1 MARQRTRACDAC
13 YAKKSGGYCNACEG
27 KYREANRERYKTRS
41 RKRSKRRRKESPDY
55 VKSKIL
61 QTRYGI
67 SLEERNAMEVTQSGK
82 CLICNEIPKRLVVDH
97 CHTSGKV
104 RGLLCDHCNTGLG
117 RFKDSPELLMAAIR
131 YLKK

>member
-1 MARQRTRACDAC
+1 
-13 YAKKSGGYCNACEG
+13 
-27 KYREANRERYKTRS
+27 
-41 RKRSKRRRKESPDY
+41 
-55 VKSKIL
+55 
-61 QTRYGI
+61 
-67 SLEERNAMEVTQSGK
+67 MEVTQSGK